1 MNFIERVNNFVKDD
15 DMEDNFDDPNML
27 IGEDLLNKHFS
38 LSGQAAVRVLKNF
51 SMR

>member
-1 MNFIERVNNFVKDD
+1 VNNLVKDD

-38 LSGQAAVRVLKNF
+38 LSGQAAVRVTKNF
-51 SMR
+51 FLKDFFNNF